1 MTEFQNI
8 LFEKNDGIVFITI
21 NRPKALNALNKD
33 VFDEISALLT
43 EIAKDESIRV
53 VIITGGGDKAF
64 VAGADIAY
72 MLPMSSPEGKAWG
85 AIGQGVLNQIE
96 KLPQPVIAAVN
107 GFALGG
113 GCELAMACDIR
124 IASEKAKFGQP
135 EVTLGIIPGFAGSQ
149 RLPRLVGKGKA
160 KELLLTADMIDAQE
174 ALRIGLVNKVVPHE
188 ELIGAAVEMARK
200 IMKHGPYAVRLC
212 KEAVNVG
219 MEVDLETGSRY
230 EGTLFGITCAT
241 HDKQE
246 GMSAFLEKRKPNFT
260 GK

>member
-1 MTEFQNI
+1 MAQMNN
-8 LFEKNDGIVFITI
+8 LVYEKRDGVGLITI

-33 VFDEISALLT
+33 VFDELSPLLE
-43 EIAKDESIRV
+43 EIAGDPDVGV
-53 VIITGGGDKAF
+53 VIITGGGDKSF

-72 MLPMSSPEGKAWG
+72 MLPMSSPEGKEWG
-85 AIGQGVLNQIE
+85 AVGQGVFKQIE
-96 KLPQPVIAAVN
+96 WLPQPVIAAIN

-160 KELLLTADMIDAQE
+160 KELLFTADTIDAQE
-174 ALRIGLVNKVVPHE
+174 ALRIGLVNKVVPGDQ
-188 ELIGAAVEMARK
+188 LLDAAFEMAAK
-200 IMKHGPYAVRLC
+200 IMKHGPYAVQLC

-219 MEVDLETGSRY
+219 MEVDLDTGSKY
-230 EGTLFGITCAT
+230 EGTLFGVTCAT
-241 HDKQE
+241 KDKQE
-246 GMSAFLEKRKPNFT
+246 GMRAFLEKRKPNFT